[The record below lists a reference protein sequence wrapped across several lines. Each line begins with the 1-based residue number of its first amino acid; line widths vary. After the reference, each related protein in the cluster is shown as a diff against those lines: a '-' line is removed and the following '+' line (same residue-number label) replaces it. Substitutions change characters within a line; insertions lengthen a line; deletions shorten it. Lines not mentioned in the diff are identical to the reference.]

1 MSPCPACNTFSSHS
15 SVVLVPKIQPINIFC
30 VKRANTPRLSLDSV
44 AFAGMARLQRR
55 PRARAP
61 RLEQPASLDSAC
73 AASTPDRRGRCYW
86 KTGVALCALKNPLAA
101 QIGRPVNAACCSLQ
115 RRKTVA
121 LAIRHVRSADC
132 QKLINIFCHPAQPA
146 AKLEFASQKD
156 ALLCPERRP
165 REAAV
170 GRRGRVHA
178 RRRNARP
185 FWIYTYQRTGVLV
198 RGSFSDFRCLGP
210 VASADAGMSARTAAS
225 TALASRAPAR
235 PGRKVSLRASKRVK
249 RRSRELLERGLGAP
263 ESSASEDGGHASR
276 RLEFCIARS
285 SHERGAQ
292 NVQTSKMAP
301 RAALRSEHPQAAAW
315 AWPATAT
322 GDCPGSS
329 DLL

>member
-61 RLEQPASLDSAC
+61 RLEQPACIDSAC

-132 QKLINIFCHPAQPA
+132 QTLISIFCHPAQPA

-178 RRRNARP
+178 QRRNARP
-185 FWIYTYQRTGVLV
+185 F
-198 RGSFSDFRCLGP
+198 
-210 VASADAGMSARTAAS
+210 
-225 TALASRAPAR
+225 
-235 PGRKVSLRASKRVK
+235 
-249 RRSRELLERGLGAP
+249 
-263 ESSASEDGGHASR
+263 
-276 RLEFCIARS
+276 
-285 SHERGAQ
+285 
-292 NVQTSKMAP
+292 
-301 RAALRSEHPQAAAW
+301 
-315 AWPATAT
+315 
-322 GDCPGSS
+322 
-329 DLL
+329 